1 MTEEIKKE
9 EVQDKKTC
17 ENKNKAHEK
26 CKCHEETVE
35 SLDENNKCTC
45 DECDCC
51 DDCCTECGDEDSGDA
66 LQLKVSQLNSEIEK
80 LKLLNKELADKVQYT
95 QAEMVNFKRR
105 KEEEYQNKSKYANQD
120 LITEII
126 PIVDNFERA
135 IKYDDNDLTDELS
148 KFLDGFKMMY
158 SQLTNILRNFGVEEI
173 SRVGEIFDSSL
184 EEALMVDSVDGYK
197 EDEVLEVLLKG
208 YKLKDRVIRP
218 ATVKVN
224 KVKNEKEK

>member
-1 MTEEIKKE
+1 MTEEKDLKKE
-9 EVQDKKTC
+9 VEEQENIKDDSC
-17 ENKNKAHEK
+17 ENKECNQDEK
-26 CKCHEETVE
+26 CSCGVDNTSNNECNCGDSCNC
-35 SLDENNKCTC
+35 SLDNDK
-45 DECDCC
+45 
-51 DDCCTECGDEDSGDA
+51 
-66 LQLKVSQLNSEIEK
+66 LKEEIEN
-80 LKLLNKELADKVQYT
+80 LKKTNQELLEKVRYT
-95 QAEMVNFKRR
+95 QAEMVNFRRR

-158 SQLTNILRNFGVEEI
+158 SQLTNVLRNFGVSEI
-173 SRVGEIFDSSL
+173 SRVGEEFDSNL
-184 EEALMVDSVDGYK
+184 EEALLTDCIEGYK
-197 EDEVLEVLLKG
+197 DDEVLEVLLKG

-224 KVKNEKEK
+224 KIQND